1 MKAKIL
7 LAQRPMIG
15 NENQGY
21 VVIGLVNLTT
31 HDIGSELSKSEVTVL
46 CKDRRLTVEICEWSK
61 T

>member
-15 NENQGY
+15 NENQVY

-31 HDIGSELSKSEVTVL
+31 HEIGAELSKSEVIVL